1 LSIPSQFAPDA
12 HRHSQEEPQQSGRD
26 IGKIRAALLLV
37 AVPLSL
43 GLTKMHPLSFPPEI
57 LLNRTPPQLYDT
69 NGHTFLLSLPFDT
82 RKALSNAFGYQT
94 LKMEKVKCTRPQRM
108 ATRGDDN
115 VNGKWVVLSI
125 KGRESA
131 GGRMQ
136 DDVEISKQS

>member
-1 LSIPSQFAPDA
+1 
-12 HRHSQEEPQQSGRD
+12 
-26 IGKIRAALLLV
+26 
-37 AVPLSL
+37 
-43 GLTKMHPLSFPPEI
+43 MHPLSFPTEI

-108 ATRGDDN
+108 VTRGDDN